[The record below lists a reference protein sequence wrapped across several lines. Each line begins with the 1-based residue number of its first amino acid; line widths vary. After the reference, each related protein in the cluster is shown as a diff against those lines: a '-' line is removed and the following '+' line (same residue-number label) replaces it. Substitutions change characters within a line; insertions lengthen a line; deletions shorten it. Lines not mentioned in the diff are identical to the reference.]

1 MFTSEIKAVVETRKK
16 ELQQMSKEI
25 FGNPEIGHE
34 EYNSSKLIANYLK
47 AAGFEL
53 QFPYGG
59 METAFRATY
68 GQGKPNFCIMCEY
81 DALPGIG
88 HACGHH
94 LIAIAAVA
102 AGIAVRK
109 IMETHSLPGTVTIL
123 GTPAEEGA
131 GGKIDLIEAGAF
143 ADIDACILCHPFC
156 QNGIDPG
163 DLAVSRFDVEFSGQ
177 AAHAAAAPEQ
187 GINALDAIN
196 LLFAGVNAWRQHL
209 PDTSRVHGIIS
220 EGGVVANIIPE
231 YSAGNFY
238 LRSLSNE
245 DCANMEERFR
255 SIAKGAALMTG
266 CDYTVTKIHN
276 SYQANLPN
284 PVLDE
289 FVSAKLAEMDMTPE
303 KINGRISTDYGNVS
317 QIISGC
323 NFFFS
328 VCEAKSNAALHSEEF
343 KKLTTMPY
351 AFEQC
356 LKSGEIMALTAL
368 EYIQGKLKVI

>member
-1 MFTSEIKAVVETRKK
+1 MFSPEVKAVIETQKK
-16 ELQQMSKEI
+16 ALRQISKEI
-25 FGNPEIGHE
+25 FDNPEIGHE
-34 EYNSSKLIANYLK
+34 EYNSSKLIANYLQS
-47 AAGFEL
+47 AGFEL
-53 QFPYGG
+53 QYPYGG
-59 METAFRATY
+59 LETAFRATY

-94 LIAIAAVA
+94 LIATAAVA
-102 AGIAVRK
+102 AGVAVKK
-109 IMETHSLPGTVTIL
+109 IMETHSLSGTVIVL
-123 GTPAEEGA
+123 GTPAEEGS
-131 GGKIDLIEAGAF
+131 GGKVDLIDAGAF

-163 DLAVSRFDVEFSGQ
+163 NLAVSRFDVEFSGQ
-177 AAHAAAAPEQ
+177 AAHAAAAPDQ

-196 LLFAGVNAWRQHL
+196 LLFAGINAWRQHL

-220 EGGVVANIIPE
+220 AGGVAANIIPE
-231 YSAGNFY
+231 HTAGNFY

-245 DCANMEERFR
+245 DCADMEEHFR
-255 SIAKGAALMTG
+255 NIVKGAALMTG
-266 CDYTVTKIHN
+266 CDYTITKLRN

-289 FVSAKLAEMDMTPE
+289 FVNSKLAEMDMAPE
-303 KINGRISTDYGNVS
+303 QISGRISTDYGNVS
-317 QIISGC
+317 QIIPGC

-328 VCEAKSNAALHSEEF
+328 VCETKSNAALHSEKF
-343 KKLTTMPY
+343 KELAGMPY

-356 LKSGEIMALTAL
+356 LKAGEVMALTAL
-368 EYIQGKLKVI
+368 EFISNKISLS